1 MENLNVQGAVEVEVV
16 VLDLGEVEEVD
27 MGVVVLGKR
36 V

>member
-1 MENLNVQGAVEVEVV
+1 MKGAVEVEVV